1 VTALL
6 VDEGISR
13 DLVAAVIGQGYLAA
27 HALDIGPKGQH
38 DALLFFEAQRRHLT
52 MFTLNRGHFVQLAEA
67 WHIWGLGDHYGL
79 IALKP
84 GPQPTNSELLL
95 TLQRFCGD
103 QSSFI
108 NRIEYF

>member
-1 VTALL
+1 MTALL

-13 DLVAAVIGQGYLAA
+13 DLVMAIAGQGYTAI

-38 DALLFFEAQRRHLT
+38 DALLFLEAQRRHLT
-52 MFTLNRGHFVQLAEA
+52 MFTLNRGHFVQLTEA
-67 WHIWGLGDHYGL
+67 WQIWGLGDHHGL

-84 GPQPTNSELLL
+84 GPQPTNTALLL
-95 TLQRFCGD
+95 ILQRFGSD
-103 QSSFI
+103 PTSFI